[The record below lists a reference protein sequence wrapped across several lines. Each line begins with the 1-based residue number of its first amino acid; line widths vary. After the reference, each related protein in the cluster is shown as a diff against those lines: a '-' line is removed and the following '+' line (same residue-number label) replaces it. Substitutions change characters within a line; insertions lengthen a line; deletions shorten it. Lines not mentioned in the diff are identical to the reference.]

1 MKETW
6 KKIIEEYYKNNSKL
20 GRAKIFETFFALGVP
35 KSTLNRWLMCLESG
49 KSLVRKKG
57 SGRPVKVA
65 TKAKIQRRFNHRSGC
80 SQRKVARELK
90 TSQAYIS
97 YILKNHTSIRCRKK
111 IKKPDMTEK
120 QRLLARPKCRRL
132 ARIYADSEFI
142 LDDESYFTKSNS
154 SLPGNDIYY
163 SDNPKLTPNNVK
175 HKKKAKYDGKLLVY
189 LAISPRGYSKP
200 IFFNSG
206 LAINQFKYRDE
217 CLKESLIPFIRKY
230 HSVDRYVF
238 WPDLASSH
246 YAKSVTSYL
255 KTKKI
260 PFVQK
265 KLESCKLAK
274 SSPNRRFLGNLE
286 TKSV

>member
-1 MKETW
+1 MKVTW

-35 KSTLNRWLMCLESG
+35 KSTLNRWLTCLESG

-65 TKAKIQRRFNHRSGC
+65 TKGNIAMIQRRFNHRDGC

-90 TSQAYIS
+90 TSQANIS
-97 YILKNHTSIRCRKK
+97 YILKNYTSIRCRKK

-120 QRLLARPKCRRL
+120 KRLLARPKCLKL
-132 ARIYADSEFI
+132 ARIYADSGFI

-246 YAKSVTSYL
+246 YAMSVTSYL

-265 KLESCKLAK
+265 
-274 SSPNRRFLGNLE
+274 N
-286 TKSV
+286 